1 LAAIPE
7 LRGSSHRIR
16 FDDNSA
22 CARLF
27 GQHHL
32 NLARIEQKLPVSIVT
47 RGNEIFIQGQ
57 GDGEV
62 RTAAAVLEDLYGQL
76 KLGREVGREEVD
88 AALRMAL
95 GDAAGDGGGGAGGP
109 HQDLAVRTERRTVAP
124 RSPNQARY
132 LRTMERHDLTFAL
145 GPAGTGKTYL
155 AVAQAVTLLKQRRVD
170 RLVLS
175 RPAVEAGERLGFL
188 PGDLKEKV
196 DPYMRPLY
204 DSLQDMLP
212 EGKLQ
217 QKIESGQIEIAP
229 LAYMRGRTL
238 SNAFVIL
245 DEAQNA
251 TPSQMK
257 MFLTRLGENSR
268 MVVTGDPSQSDLPHG
283 TPSGLVDAVAKLEGL
298 PEIGFVRFDKLDVV
312 RHPLVGQII
321 QAYDDAAAAAAVAA
335 AAQSGR

>member
-1 LAAIPE
+1 MAAIPE

-22 CARLF
+22 CAQLF

-47 RGNEIFIQGQ
+47 RGNEVFIQGQ

-88 AALRMAL
+88 AALRMAA
-95 GDAAGDGGGGAGGP
+95 GDAAGNGGP

-132 LRTMERHDLTFAL
+132 LRTMEGHDLTFAL

-204 DSLQDMLP
+204 DALQDMLP

-217 QKIESGQIEIAP
+217 QKIEGGQIEIAP

-251 TPSQMK
+251 TPAQMK

-268 MVVTGDPSQSDLPHG
+268 MVVTGDPSQSDLPPG
-283 TPSGLVDAVAKLEGL
+283 TASGLVDAVSKLEGL

-321 QAYDDAAAAAAVAA
+321 QAYDDAAAAAAAA
-335 AAQSGR
+335 PSRR